1 MAVEYRKSALQSL
14 MEEIPSLVYAA
25 SKDKAN
31 KMYQTQLIL
40 LRSAIDEKKELR
52 KEYRFNLQRMTDLGI
67 TKDMLESVSSV
78 DATSSLNTDKL
89 LNIPAKELS
98 GAISSLEQ
106 RNVKIGNLINTQ
118 LINLTSFEAGQNIR
132 IDYQDTALPDDVY
145 AKLDSN
151 PWFRAGYNSKAGD
164 FYKKTQAALID
175 PTSRASDKTREKE
188 LEFAGE
194 KATVTYKAQARA
206 KRESYLESALATGYS
221 TVRNIST
228 LTDEGQI
235 LAYKETSGIQDR
247 WSRMSSEELDA
258 IAEEAAYAKGL
269 GYDDV
274 LPNQFDYSDETALMA
289 GIRMRAEEDLED
301 KLGANGYD
309 DAAVDRWVEAA
320 VSGLKG
326 GQMLDVSGNIKNLDP
341 NEAYSKFLQPESVSI
356 YKGSVEEAIYKSP
369 TAKRVFADKEAL
381 ASQLKSFV
389 ISSKTGEV
397 LDDFKWKKV
406 KGRAKKLGF
415 TKESYSKAVSLL
427 SNVSDTNVL
436 QYLYINK
443 DSGVRDLLEL
453 VTGTTARNVM
463 MGIAQAEKEI
473 EDTLKSVETKRTI
486 KRDDKDA
493 FKDILDKM
501 YK

>member
-175 PTSRASDKTREKE
+175 PDSLVSEKTREKE
-188 LEFAGE
+188 LEFVGD
-194 KATVTYKAQARA
+194 KATVSYKAEAKARRA
-206 KRESYLESALATGYS
+206 SYLETALTTGYP

-228 LTDEGQI
+228 LSDDNQER
-235 LAYKETSGIQDR
+235 AFKETSGIQDR
-247 WSRMSSEELDA
+247 WSRMSSE
-258 IAEEAAYAKGL
+258 
-269 GYDDV
+269 
-274 LPNQFDYSDETALMA
+274 
-289 GIRMRAEEDLED
+289 
-301 KLGANGYD
+301 
-309 DAAVDRWVEAA
+309 
-320 VSGLKG
+320 
-326 GQMLDVSGNIKNLDP
+326 
-341 NEAYSKFLQPESVSI
+341 
-356 YKGSVEEAIYKSP
+356 
-369 TAKRVFADKEAL
+369 
-381 ASQLKSFV
+381 
-389 ISSKTGEV
+389 
-397 LDDFKWKKV
+397 
-406 KGRAKKLGF
+406 
-415 TKESYSKAVSLL
+415 
-427 SNVSDTNVL
+427 
-436 QYLYINK
+436 
-443 DSGVRDLLEL
+443 
-453 VTGTTARNVM
+453 
-463 MGIAQAEKEI
+463 
-473 EDTLKSVETKRTI
+473 
-486 KRDDKDA
+486 
-493 FKDILDKM
+493 
-501 YK
+501 